1 MGQTGQR
8 VRANGY
14 RIQVFSGGN
23 SRAAKTEANM
33 MGQRVKSL
41 FLELPVYTHFISPHW
56 ICRVGDFRTYEEAHE
71 VFQKLKETG
80 RFPEAVIVKS
90 KIIVYNN

>member
-1 MGQTGQR
+1 M
-8 VRANGY
+8 
-14 RIQVFSGGN
+14 
-23 SRAAKTEANM
+23 
-33 MGQRVKSL
+33 
-41 FLELPVYTHFISPHW
+41 
-56 ICRVGDFRTYEEAHE
+56 GDFRTYEEAHE